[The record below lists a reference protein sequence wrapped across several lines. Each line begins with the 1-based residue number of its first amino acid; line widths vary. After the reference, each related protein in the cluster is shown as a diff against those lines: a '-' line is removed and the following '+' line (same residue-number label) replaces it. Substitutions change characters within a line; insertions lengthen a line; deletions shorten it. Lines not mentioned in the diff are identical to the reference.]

1 MVKRL
6 KPILKQLYLRG
17 KVLFKKDLTP
27 YELQL
32 YFATEL
38 DKKNIKL
45 LKKEWK
51 KEKISQYKKTHDK

>member
-6 KPILKQLYLRG
+6 QPIINQLWVRG
-17 KVLFKKDLTP
+17 KKLLNRDLTH

-32 YFATEL
+32 YFAAEL
-38 DKKNIKL
+38 DKKNLKL

-51 KEKISQYKKTHDK
+51 KEKVDQYKKAHNK